1 MQLPP
6 TIPQWFGTA
15 KNKDVRS
22 LIRSHRSLVRFMS
35 QSQTVLN
42 HSASYRPLGENC
54 DHIKFF
60 ISFDK

>member
-22 LIRSHRSLVRFMS
+22 LIRSHRSLVRLLHTARFAHALRFALS
-35 QSQTVLN
+35 FTRSLIRSLARVTV
-42 HSASYRPLGENC
+42 
-54 DHIKFF
+54 
-60 ISFDK
+60 